1 MTQSPRL
8 GRVWLVLLAL
18 VFCLLPTERAEA
30 VIFFDVQIERPID
43 LTVAVGSGRFGIAEE
58 HKVRICSGSWESREV
73 LSVGTA
79 IHFGSRSVTV
89 PTRLSVLIVVSV
101 GLCLVALIL
110 TSLSCLARRW
120 KTKHLLEKSEQ
131 SQFEE
136 S

>member
-8 GRVWLVLLAL
+8 GRVWLVLLAPA
-18 VFCLLPTERAEA
+18 FCLLPAQRAEA
-30 VIFFDVQIERPID
+30 LIFIDERIERPID
-43 LTVAVGSGRFGIAEE
+43 LTVAVGSARFGIAEE

-79 IHFGSRSVTV
+79 IHFGDRSVTV

-101 GLCLVALIL
+101 GLFLGAMIL
-110 TSLSCLARRW
+110 TSLSRLARRW
-120 KTKHLLEKSEQ
+120 KIKHLLEKSEQ